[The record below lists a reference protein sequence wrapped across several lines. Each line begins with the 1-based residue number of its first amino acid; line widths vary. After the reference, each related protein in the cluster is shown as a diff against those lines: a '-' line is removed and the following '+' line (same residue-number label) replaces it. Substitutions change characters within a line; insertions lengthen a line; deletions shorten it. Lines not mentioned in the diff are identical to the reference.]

1 MKDRYA
7 EKINLRGLP
16 GKFCGAEPPGTG
28 KMFLEQLQDEQM
40 VSNYHLTPAVSL
52 RPEVWICGGP

>member
-7 EKINLRGLP
+7 EKMNNLRGLP
-16 GKFCGAEPPGTG
+16 GKFCGAQPPGTG

-40 VSNYHLTPAVSL
+40 V
-52 RPEVWICGGP
+52 